1 MVNYMLI
8 SQIKKELKILHQF
21 AQKISSSLELN
32 DVLNHIVEIAID
44 LTKGDSCLIYL
55 YNRKSEELVL
65 RTSKN
70 PHPRILGRIKLK
82 IGEGITGLV
91 AKQKKPIVISE
102 EAYKDPHFKSFTNLP
117 EDKYE
122 AFLSLPILSK
132 NELVGV
138 MNIQHK
144 DKHTYPEWQVNL
156 LFTIA
161 KYLGSVIENAIIYD
175 EVQKKV
181 KQLEAIS
188 KISKTVVS
196 NRYLKEILQLIVTI
210 TTQVMDLKLSSILLL
225 DEKKKELTISATL
238 SSNQEYI
245 EKPNLKI
252 DDSISGMV
260 VREKRPIT
268 VVDVTKEKNYRYP
281 EIAKKE
287 GVVSMLSVPMM
298 VKDKVIGVINV
309 YTEKEHIFTKEEV
322 ELLQVIADQAAVAIE
337 NTRLNEEVFAAK
349 EALETRKIV
358 EKAKG
363 ILMKELNISEDEA
376 YKKIHRK
383 SMDLRKS
390 MKEVAEAI
398 ILTFEMREN
407 TKKLK

>member
-1 MVNYMLI
+1 
-8 SQIKKELKILHQF
+8 
-21 AQKISSSLELN
+21 
-32 DVLNHIVEIAID
+32 
-44 LTKGDSCLIYL
+44 
-55 YNRKSEELVL
+55 
-65 RTSKN
+65 
-70 PHPRILGRIKLK
+70 
-82 IGEGITGLV
+82 
-91 AKQKKPIVISE
+91 
-102 EAYKDPHFKSFTNLP
+102 
-117 EDKYE
+117 
-122 AFLSLPILSK
+122 
-132 NELVGV
+132 

-175 EVQKKV
+175 EVQKKA

-268 VVDVTKEKNYRYP
+268 VLDVTKEKNYRYP

>member
-32 DVLNHIVEIAID
+32 DVLNHIVEIAIN

-161 KYLGSVIENAIIYD
+161 KYLGSVIENAIIYE

-225 DEKKKELTISATL
+225 DEKKKELIISATL

-260 VREKRPIT
+260 VREKMPIT
-268 VVDVTKEKNYRYP
+268 VLDVTKEKNYRYP

>member
-225 DEKKKELTISATL
+225 DEKKKELIISATL

-260 VREKRPIT
+260 VREKMPIT
-268 VVDVTKEKNYRYP
+268 VLDVTKEKNYRYP